1 MRRRGGKIVEDTCV
15 FVCVCVSVC
24 LCVIVCVYIRKHH
37 NALVCAYFIVCV
49 LTTHKNVYQ
58 VVVAA
63 EASRDPTFI
72 PLRL

>member
-1 MRRRGGKIVEDTCV
+1 
-15 FVCVCVSVC
+15 VCVSVC
-24 LCVIVCVYIRKHH
+24 VCVCLYVCVVVCVYIRKHH
-37 NALVCAYFIVCV
+37 DALVYAYFIVCV
-49 LTTHKNVYQ
+49 LTQTQNVYQ

>member
-1 MRRRGGKIVEDTCV
+1 
-15 FVCVCVSVC
+15 VSVC